1 MYLKTID
8 DFQDLIL
15 TTIISMFVLRNN
27 IQWTYSLSY
36 MRKRYVH
43 NIFTTNLKWQIITD
57 CYKWKKSNFNSE
69 FKLKLVITYHLR
81 FVRKMF

>member
-27 IQWTYSLSY
+27 MQWTYSLSY
-36 MRKRYVH
+36 MRKCYVH
-43 NIFTTNLKWQIITD
+43 NIFTTNLKWQIITG
-57 CYKWKKSNFNSE
+57 CYKWEKSNFNNE